1 MQVRDRH
8 RIRVIR
14 APLTVETLAWRRAD
28 RRRNLQ
34 VAIASAKRRGCI
46 CRRRSRPDLAGAASA
61 SHRVS
66 LRLMALGLDL
76 LEIRQL
82 TPDRKSPELGD
93 SCSP

>member
-1 MQVRDRH
+1 VGAY
-8 RIRVIR
+8 V
-14 APLTVETLAWRRAD
+14 AVEAD
-28 RRRNLQ
+28 L
-34 VAIASAKRRGCI
+34 
-46 CRRRSRPDLAGAASA
+46 DLAGAASA
-61 SHRVS
+61 PRRVS